1 MIGIFEIDWQ
11 FILSFFISDSF
22 NILVFSDNHQTWEVQ
37 GDPNLSYSIPN
48 NGGKIFSAID
58 FVLGLNSMGGTNIN
72 DAILRALEIAKRVK
86 DAEEIGSKTEQLII
100 FLSDGEP
107 TSGAVTDQTQ
117 IKENIRN
124 ANNNTQIP
132 IYGLAFGDGADYDL
146 IKDISDENFA
156 FAKRIY
162 ESGNSFEQLENFY
175 KEISGTPIKLSL
187 LLSMNYL

>member
-1 MIGIFEIDWQ
+1 
-11 FILSFFISDSF
+11 
-22 NILVFSDNHQTWEVQ
+22 
-37 GDPNLSYSIPN
+37 
-48 NGGKIFSAID
+48 
-58 FVLGLNSMGGTNIN
+58 MGGTNIN

-124 ANNNTQIP
+124 ANNNMQIP

>member
-1 MIGIFEIDWQ
+1 MKIHIF
-11 FILSFFISDSF
+11 FFISDSF

-107 TSGAVTDQTQ
+107 TSGAVTNQTQ

-124 ANNNTQIP
+124 ANNNMQIP

-187 LLSMNYL
+187 LLSLNY

>member
-1 MIGIFEIDWQ
+1 
-11 FILSFFISDSF
+11 
-22 NILVFSDNHQTWEVQ
+22 
-37 GDPNLSYSIPN
+37 
-48 NGGKIFSAID
+48 
-58 FVLGLNSMGGTNIN
+58 MGGTNIN
-72 DAILRALEIAKRVK
+72 DAILRALEIAKTVK

-107 TSGAVTDQTQ
+107 TSGAVTNQTQ

-124 ANNNTQIP
+124 ANKNTAIP
-132 IYGLAFGDGADYDL
+132 IYGLAFGDGADYNL

-175 KEISGTPIKLSL
+175 KEISDPKLKKVTFEYLVNGKRIVQHPHIWKRHLATLSILWPVKFKISWKSMKTLMKL
-187 LLSMNYL
+187 LKLKHLKL